1 MDIPNIGILIKQMN
15 KLEWFEY
22 CRDNKITKLE
32 SLCLPDSNITSL
44 VFESCAFN
52 DYSSIRKY
60 KALKRLWILHSNFPR
75 KLFVSVE
82 DFPNLQE
89 FIFLPRSMVY
99 YNPRFCVEPQRQRIH
114 ILCWM
119 IGWYFHQIWVFFKLM
134 VI

>member
-1 MDIPNIGILIKQMN
+1 MN

-22 CRDNKITKLE
+22 CHDSKITKLE
-32 SLCLPDSNITSL
+32 SLCLPHSNITSL
-44 VFESCAFN
+44 VFQSCVFN

-99 YNPRFCVEPQRQRIH
+99 YNPRFCVEPPASENSSTVLDDRLVFPPNLG
-114 ILCWM
+114 IL
-119 IGWYFHQIWVFFKLM
+119 QIDGDLTIKTLNLPKS
-134 VI
+134 